1 MTRQDFIFR
10 LFDNGEGLTL
20 DQIERAEEYVSD
32 DAASQT
38 FNDEE
43 IPDLIPIARDVYIDR
58 IRDCQD
64 MLELRDFLFDTLYT
78 QAEQDGQIT
87 DMQVYHLWY
96 ALGTGD

>member
-32 DAASQT
+32 DVASQT

-64 MLELRDFLFDTLYT
+64 MLELRDFLFATLYT
-78 QAEQDGQIT
+78 QVEHDGQIT

-96 ALGTGD
+96 AIGTGD